1 MYLQI
6 LESFTLIKTGWV
18 GAAAQDFLTGIFDQD
33 LLHNLTSILLFE
45 YGGPTSLSLLAE
57 RVTGDFS
64 GTEHFLASIVMMD
77 KL

>member
-45 YGGPTSLSLLAE
+45 HGGPTSLSLLAE